1 MQEYITIHNARQNNL
16 KGFDLKIPKRKITI
30 FTGVSGSGKSSIV
43 FDTIAQEAGRQL
55 NENFSKFARNF
66 LPKYSQPE
74 ADAIDNLSM
83 AVVVDQ
89 SRLGGNSRSTLGTIT
104 DINPLIR
111 LLFSRHGRPYIGPA
125 WNFSF
130 NDPHGMC
137 PTCEGIGRIVGLNL
151 EKALDKEKSLNEG
164 AILLPG
170 YKIGSWLLKSFTN
183 TGFFDNDKPLKDYT
197 NEEMDK
203 FLYAQGEKID
213 SLYMEGMNSTYE
225 GLVVRFNRSNIKGG
239 NESSATTQKKIAPFM
254 NEQTCSDCQGKRFNP
269 QVLGCKI
276 NGYSIADLLS
286 LQVDELLGVLKGITD
301 EGVQPI
307 LKNIQ
312 ARLTDL
318 INIGLD
324 YVSLDRETTTLSGG
338 ESQRVKMVKHLS
350 SSLNDVIYIFDE
362 PSIGLHP
369 RDVHRL
375 NELLIKLRDK
385 GNTVIV
391 VEHDPDV
398 IKVADH
404 IIDVGPKAGKNG
416 GYITYEGDFEGLLT
430 SDTTTGN
437 AFGQMVDFKKK
448 PRTTDRFI
456 ETTKSSLHN
465 LKNVSLRVPLGVFT
479 VVTGVAGS
487 GKSSLVNGVFAKEY
501 PEAINIDQS
510 AVAGNIRSNPATY
523 SGIMNDI
530 RKAFSLENNVS
541 AGLFSYNSEGAC
553 ETCKGHGSIKMELS
567 FMDSVEILCQ
577 ACAGKRFKEEVYQY
591 RLKEKSID
599 EVLAMNITEAI
610 DFFEEK
616 AIQRKLKQIL
626 EVGLGYMTLGQPLN
640 TLSGG
645 ECQRLKLAK
654 ELSKKGNIYIM
665 DEPTTGLHMAD
676 IKSVL
681 AIIERLV
688 NKGNTVIVIEHNL
701 TVMKAA
707 DWLIDIGIDG
717 GIRGG
722 EVLYEGVPKNLIDC
736 KKSITARYL
745 FNE

>member
-701 TVMKAA
+701 AVMKAA